1 MRIGEDSEAN
11 EIGSPDFIAQVPN
24 DILGEARTSP
34 PDTGAYESTIFE
46 ED

>member
-1 MRIGEDSEAN
+1 MRIGADSEAK
-11 EIGSPDFIAQVPN
+11 EIGSPDFIVQVPN

-34 PDTGAYESTIFE
+34 PDSGAYESTVFE